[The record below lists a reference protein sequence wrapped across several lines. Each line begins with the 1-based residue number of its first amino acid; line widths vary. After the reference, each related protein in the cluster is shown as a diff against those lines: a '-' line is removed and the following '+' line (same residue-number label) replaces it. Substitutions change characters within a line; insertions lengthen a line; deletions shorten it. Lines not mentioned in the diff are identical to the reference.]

1 MGVGI
6 GPNEFA
12 PWRQASLVTLGRK
25 VKVKDRWPENP
36 ILEGTGS
43 TESLVRVVNTAAPG
57 PAHEGTLGVSSPGGG
72 EAFCGTFAATG
83 SGVVFVMGKER

>member
-36 ILEGTGS
+36 ILEGTGY
-43 TESLVRVVNTAAPG
+43 
-57 PAHEGTLGVSSPGGG
+57 GVLSQGG
-72 EAFCGTFAATG
+72 EH
-83 SGVVFVMGKER
+83 SRPRPSP